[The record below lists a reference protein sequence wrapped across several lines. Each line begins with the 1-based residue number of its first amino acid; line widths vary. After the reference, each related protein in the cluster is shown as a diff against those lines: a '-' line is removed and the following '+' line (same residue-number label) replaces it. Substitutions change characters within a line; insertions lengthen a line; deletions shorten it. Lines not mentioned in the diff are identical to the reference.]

1 MSAEPD
7 APLGTPGDD
16 YAKRIE
22 QLKEMRREL
31 AEVGATA
38 KRPDGLVTVVVGAQ
52 GQVKDI
58 RLDPRVYRKLDSGE
72 LAAAIMELISQASAE
87 VSKQMRTIMTPFMPG
102 GPSSG
107 GLDLS
112 GFLPKSEDPEDTEP
126 RNG

>member
-7 APLGTPGDD
+7 APLGILGDD
-16 YAKRIE
+16 YTRRIE

-38 KRPDGLVTVVVGAQ
+38 KRPDGLVTVVVGSQ

-72 LAAAIMELISQASAE
+72 LAAAIMEMISQATAE
-87 VSKQMRTIMTPFMPG
+87 VSKQMQTIMTPFVPAG
-102 GPSSG
+102 ASDEGI
-107 GLDLS
+107 DLS
-112 GFLPKSEDPEDTEP
+112 GFLPKTEDAEDTEP

>member
-7 APLGTPGDD
+7 APLGIPGDD
-16 YAKRIE
+16 YTRRIE

-38 KRPDGLVTVVVGAQ
+38 KRPDGLVTVVVGSQ

-72 LAAAIMELISQASAE
+72 LAAAIMELISQATAE
-87 VSKQMRTIMTPFMPG
+87 VSEQMRTIMMPFVPG
-102 GPSSG
+102 GDSNDG
-107 GLDLS
+107 MDLT
-112 GFLPKSEDPEDTEP
+112 GFLPKAEDAEDTRP